1 MEGGDTMTTP
11 CLAIGPFTD
20 TEAAALSETF
30 GARRLAHPSEVA
42 DGAGIRV
49 VAYKGGAP
57 FGAAE
62 MDRLPELGLV
72 ANFGV
77 GYDAID
83 VDAARARGIAV
94 TNTPY
99 VLNDDV
105 ADLAVALT
113 LAQFRR
119 LAKGDRHVRSGA
131 WADGAMP
138 LARKMSGR
146 PVGILGLGRV
156 GREIADRFAAFKGPV
171 HYWSRSP
178 KDTPGWTHHATPA
191 ALAAAVDILVVAVVG
206 GDETRH
212 IVDAE
217 VLAALGPDGVL
228 VNVARG
234 SCVDET
240 ALIAALDE
248 GSIAGA
254 ALDVFEGEPAPDARL
269 VASDAVALYPHGGS
283 ATRETRAAMAALQ
296 RDNIRAFL
304 EGAPLITPVSG

>member
-30 GARRLAHPSEVA
+30 GARHLAHPSEVA

-119 LAKGDRHVRSGA
+119 LAEGDRHVRSGA

-171 HYWSRSP
+171 HYC
-178 KDTPGWTHHATPA
+178 T
-191 ALAAAVDILVVAVVG
+191 G
-206 GDETRH
+206 GGFSGAGLFMMADDFRHDE
-212 IVDAE
+212 I
-217 VLAALGPDGVL
+217 
-228 VNVARG
+228 
-234 SCVDET
+234 
-240 ALIAALDE
+240 
-248 GSIAGA
+248 
-254 ALDVFEGEPAPDARL
+254 
-269 VASDAVALYPHGGS
+269 
-283 ATRETRAAMAALQ
+283 Q
-296 RDNIRAFL
+296 
-304 EGAPLITPVSG
+304 